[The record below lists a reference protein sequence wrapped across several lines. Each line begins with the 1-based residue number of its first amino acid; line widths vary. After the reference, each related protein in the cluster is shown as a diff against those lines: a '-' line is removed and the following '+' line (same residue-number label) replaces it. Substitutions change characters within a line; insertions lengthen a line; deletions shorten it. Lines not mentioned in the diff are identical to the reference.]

1 MTRELREAQLGT
13 QSFSSQGQGSSKA
26 LSGRVT
32 PFPYSYEDI
41 GLDRVS
47 DLPKLHSPLVAR
59 LMSMSS
65 EGTKVSTEILLT
77 KLFCAHIHATM
88 S

>member
-1 MTRELREAQLGT
+1 M

-26 LSGRVT
+26 LSDHVP

-41 GLDRVS
+41 GLDRLS

-65 EGTKVSTEILLT
+65 EGTKVSTRFYSPSCSVHTYMPQCLNIYPAL
-77 KLFCAHIHATM
+77 
-88 S
+88 